1 MPGECG
7 LSDKTVGRRARHVPA
22 GAEKGVKSKGRS
34 ADNRF
39 VKESRTVMRSLAVV
53 LGALALIVGGL
64 FGWTSSRSGRPDFI
78 SSHADTAAAFAAGP
92 RTAAEAGDGAEIQV
106 ESDFESQAENEEV
119 IRYVVAE
126 HTVVGGESFSLITG
140 IYWDDIFLWP
150 ELYIHNT
157 MRTSDPDLIYPDE
170 IIDIYN
176 RLGRGDEYSEVET
189 GMILDAYIQVYDR
202 YKSLGPGKDSSA
214 WTLLWC
220 GAKYSRDF
228 LDIYADRIAPY
239 DMEMA
244 KRYIAEEGYLD

>member
-1 MPGECG
+1 MP
-7 LSDKTVGRRARHVPA
+7 DKTVGRRARRVSSGA
-22 GAEKGVKSKGRS
+22 GKGVKSKGRS
-34 ADNRF
+34 ADNCIVNEYR
-39 VKESRTVMRSLAVV
+39 SVMRRLAVV
-53 LGALALIVGGL
+53 LGTLALIVGGL
-64 FGWTSSRSGRPDFI
+64 FGWTSSRSGRPEFI
-78 SSHADTAAAFAAGP
+78 TSHANTAAAFAAGP
-92 RTAAEAGDGAEIQV
+92 RTGAEAGDDSAAQV
-106 ESDFESQAENEEV
+106 ESDFESQAENDEV
-119 IRYVVAE
+119 IRYVVTE

-244 KRYIAEEGYLD
+244 RRYIAEEGYLD